1 MAGHRFKPEKAE
13 KLLDPKRQELIPPNI
28 VIEILDIKKSDKVA
42 DLGAGNGYF
51 TLPIAEQTNET
62 VFAVDIEPKMLDLLK
77 ERANKK
83 NCQNILYI
91 QSDLENIQ
99 LQDNSVNKAVMAF
112 VMHEIPDM
120 EKALNECKRILDEKG
135 RLVILEW
142 EAVES
147 EMGPPI
153 HERIPSQDLKKFFLE
168 NGLDSKVIPL
178 NRMMY
183 AISATINK
191 NTP

>member
-13 KLLDPKRQELIPPNI
+13 KLLDPKRHELIPPNK
-28 VIEILDIKKSDKVA
+28 VIEILDIKKSDIVA

-51 TLPIAEQTNET
+51 TIPIAGQTNAT
-62 VFAVDIEPKMLDLLK
+62 VYAVDIEPKMLDLLK
-77 ERANKK
+77 ERATEGNHK
-83 NCQNILYI
+83 NIQYI

-99 LQDNSVNKAVMAF
+99 LKDHSVNKAIIAF

-120 EKALNECKRILDEKG
+120 KKAISECKRILEVNG

-147 EMGPPI
+147 EMGPPV
-153 HERIPSQDLKKFFLE
+153 HERISSQALKQFLME
-168 NGLDSKVIPL
+168 NGLHSEVIPL
-178 NRMMY
+178 NKMMY
-183 AISATINK
+183 AISIDMIQT
-191 NTP
+191 

>member
-13 KLLDPKRQELIPPNI
+13 KLLDPKRQELIPPNK
-28 VIEILDIKKSDKVA
+28 VIDILDIKKSDKVA
-42 DLGAGNGYF
+42 DLGAGNGYL

-62 VFAVDIEPKMLDLLK
+62 VYAVDIEPKMLDLLK
-77 ERANKK
+77 ERATKGNRK
-83 NCQNILYI
+83 NIQYI

-99 LQDNSVNKAVMAF
+99 LKDHSVNKAIMAF

-120 EKALNECKRILDEKG
+120 KKAISECRRILEVNG

-153 HERIPSQDLKKFFLE
+153 HERISSNDLKQFLLE
-168 NGLDSKVIPL
+168 NGLDSNVIPL

-183 AISATINK
+183 AIAIEMS
-191 NTP
+191 